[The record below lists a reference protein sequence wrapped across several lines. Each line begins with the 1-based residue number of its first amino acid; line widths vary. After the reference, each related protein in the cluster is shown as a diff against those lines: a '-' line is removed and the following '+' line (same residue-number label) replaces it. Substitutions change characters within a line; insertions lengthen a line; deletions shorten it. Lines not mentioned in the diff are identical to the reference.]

1 MREQRNS
8 RSRTCYQKKK
18 GELTVDDREGMNEK
32 IRDKHVQRR
41 KSMSVIEKGQSSA
54 LRKASYA
61 KRKNTPCKES
71 LALPRPNLANST
83 SECPASSCRAIPLGW
98 GAEDDSSDG
107 DNPPVVPN
115 YGVVTNGMKN
125 DFVWFLC

>member
-1 MREQRNS
+1 
-8 RSRTCYQKKK
+8 
-18 GELTVDDREGMNEK
+18 MNEK
-32 IRDKHVQRR
+32 IRAKRVQRR

-71 LALPRPNLANST
+71 LALPRPNST
-83 SECPASSCRAIPLGW
+83 SKCPASSCRAIPLGW
-98 GAEDDSSDG
+98 GTEDDSSDG

-115 YGVVTNGMKN
+115 YGASSN
-125 DFVWFLC
+125 DDNNVFRDPLMGDEPIPSDLMDQE